1 MWATSSTHCETF
13 NERRRS
19 DCAVLSAMVELA
31 LTPAERRF
39 FLSLNELS
47 VPYLVVGL
55 SAAVLQGADTATL
68 DIDLW
73 FQDRSD
79 PRIADAAKRAGG
91 VWIPGH
97 FGMMPPTLG
106 GDALGDRLDIVV
118 TASGLE
124 SFDVEYMG
132 ALHLA
137 VDDISISVL
146 PLERVICSKRA
157 AGRMKDLAVLPAL
170 EAALAAAQGAS

>member
-1 MWATSSTHCETF
+1 
-13 NERRRS
+13 
-19 DCAVLSAMVELA
+19 MVEIA
-31 LTPAERRF
+31 LTAAERRF
-39 FLSLNELS
+39 FLRLNELS

-79 PRIADAAKRAGG
+79 PRIADAAKTAGG

-106 GDALGDRLDIVV
+106 GDELGDRLDVV
-118 TASGLE
+118 LTASGLGD
-124 SFDVEYMG
+124 FDVEHSG
-132 ALHLA
+132 ALQIE
-137 VDDISISVL
+137 VDEILLPVL
-146 PLERVICSKRA
+146 PLERIILSKRA
-157 AGRMKDLAVLPAL
+157 AGRVKDLAVLPAL
-170 EAALAAAQGAS
+170 EAALAAARSASQ

>member
-1 MWATSSTHCETF
+1 
-13 NERRRS
+13 
-19 DCAVLSAMVELA
+19 MVEIA
-31 LTPAERRF
+31 LTTAERRF

-47 VPYLVVGL
+47 VPYLLVGL

-73 FQDRSD
+73 FQDHADS
-79 PRIADAAKRAGG
+79 RIADAAKQAGG

-106 GDALGDRLDIVV
+106 GDALGDRLDVVV

-124 SFDVEYMG
+124 SFEVEHQG
-132 ALHLA
+132 ALQIE
-137 VDDISISVL
+137 VDEIFLTVL
-146 PLERVICSKRA
+146 PLERIICSKRA
-157 AGRMKDLAVLPAL
+157 AGRVKDLAVLPAL
-170 EAALAAAQGAS
+170 EAALAAAQSAR

>member
-1 MWATSSTHCETF
+1 MIAI
-13 NERRRS
+13 
-19 DCAVLSAMVELA
+19 A
-31 LTPAERRF
+31 LTPAERQF
-39 FLSLNELS
+39 FSRLNELS

-68 DIDLW
+68 DIDIW

-106 GDALGDRLDIVV
+106 GDLLGDRLDVV
-118 TASGLE
+118 LTASGLA
-124 SFDVEYMG
+124 SFEIEYQG
-132 ALHLA
+132 ARQIE
-137 VDDISISVL
+137 VDEIMLPVL
-146 PLERVICSKRA
+146 PLERIICSKRA

-170 EAALAAAQGAS
+170 EAALAATQSGG

>member
-1 MWATSSTHCETF
+1 MIAI
-13 NERRRS
+13 
-19 DCAVLSAMVELA
+19 A
-31 LTPAERRF
+31 LTTAERQF
-39 FLSLNELS
+39 FGRLNELS

-68 DIDLW
+68 DIDIW

-79 PRIADAAKRAGG
+79 PRIADAAKSAGG

-106 GDALGDRLDIVV
+106 GDVLGDRLDVV
-118 TASGLE
+118 LTASGLA
-124 SFDVEYMG
+124 SFEVEYQG
-132 ALHLA
+132 ARQIE
-137 VDDISISVL
+137 VDEIMLPVL
-146 PLERVICSKRA
+146 PLERIICSKRA

-170 EAALAAAQGAS
+170 EAALAAARSGE